1 MAIRSRSATSFSIR
15 MPKNSSGPACARPSP
30 WSPCAENSIG
40 IWSGFLRDAYNELQ
54 PQAPCYVWYGWQ
66 SAVAMLGMGEL
77 RVLVKRAFDRGF
89 IELHLLG
96 CGDFEE
102 DLKHGIERPGGLAN
116 HCGPVIMSMRC
127 SATQSKSCRDGIAS
141 RRSTARTGSGGGN
154 RSRLIALSL
163 SA

>member
-54 PQAPCYVWYGWQ
+54 LQAPCYVWYGWQ

-96 CGDFEE
+96 FGDFEE
-102 DLKHGIERPGGLAN
+102 DLKHGIERPGEPLR
-116 HCGPVIMSMRC
+116 P
-127 SATQSKSCRDGIAS
+127 
-141 RRSTARTGSGGGN
+141 GGN
-154 RSRLIALSL
+154 EYALFGDTIEEL
-163 SA
+163 SGWYCFTEKYRADRER

>member
-96 CGDFEE
+96 FGDFEE
-102 DLKHGIERPGGLAN
+102 DLNRHSPDSGRFRARITPLAGL
-116 HCGPVIMSMRC
+116 
-127 SATQSKSCRDGIAS
+127 SK
-141 RRSTARTGSGGGN
+141 GN
-154 RSRLIALSL
+154 RLRRGQKAIEAGGRRHRNAETRPICLYRGIPPP
-163 SA
+163 